1 MRYFILIF
9 VVCVLAAIGIAGK
22 RGSLSRKPPL
32 YVFPDM
38 RRQLKLR
45 PQTPNDFFANGT
57 SSQLAPDGTV
67 ARTQPVQVGD
77 QLVYPYEDSPVFSGF
92 ATGTTNYVDNNPFPL
107 TVQFLER
114 GKQRFTI
121 YCTPC
126 HGQLGDGE
134 GITKKLGV
142 MSTVKNLHEKRI
154 VEFRDGEI
162 FNVITHGRST
172 MGAYGPNVP
181 VEDRWAIVAYVRA
194 LQLAR
199 LGTTNDIP
207 PEMRAGLKK

>member
-9 VVCVLAAIGIAGK
+9 VVCVAAAIGIAGK
-22 RGSLSRKPPL
+22 RGSLSRKTPL

-45 PQTPNDFFANGT
+45 PQTPNDFFPNAT

-67 ARTQPVQVGD
+67 ARTPPVQVGD
-77 QLVYPYEDSPVFSGF
+77 QAVYAYEDSPVFSGF
-92 ATGTTNYVDNNPFPL
+92 IIGTTNYVENNPFPL
-107 TVQFLER
+107 TAQLLER
-114 GKQRFTI
+114 GRQRFTI
-121 YCTPC
+121 YCSPC

-199 LGTTNDIP
+199 LGNTNDIP
-207 PEMRAGLKK
+207 PEVRAGLKK

>member
-1 MRYFILIF
+1 
-9 VVCVLAAIGIAGK
+9 
-22 RGSLSRKPPL
+22 
-32 YVFPDM
+32 
-38 RRQLKLR
+38 
-45 PQTPNDFFANGT
+45 
-57 SSQLAPDGTV
+57 
-67 ARTQPVQVGD
+67 
-77 QLVYPYEDSPVFSGF
+77 
-92 ATGTTNYVDNNPFPL
+92 
-107 TVQFLER
+107 VQFLER
-114 GKQRFTI
+114 GRQRFTI

-181 VEDRWAIVAYVRA
+181 AEDRWAIVAYVRA

-199 LGTTNDIP
+199 LGSTNDLP
-207 PEMRAGLKK
+207 PELRAGLKK

>member
-9 VVCVLAAIGIAGK
+9 IVCVAAAIGIAGK
-22 RGSLSRKPPL
+22 RGSFSRKTPL

-45 PQTPNDFFANGT
+45 PQTPNDFFPNGT

-67 ARTQPVQVGD
+67 ARSQPVQVGN
-77 QLVYPYEDSPVFSGF
+77 QLVYAYEDSPVFTGF
-92 ATGTTNYVDNNPFPL
+92 ITGTTNYVENNPFPL
-107 TVQFLER
+107 TAQLLER
-114 GKQRFTI
+114 GRQRFTI

-162 FNVITHGRST
+162 FSVITYGRST

-181 VEDRWAIVAYVRA
+181 AEDRWAIVAYVRA

-199 LGTTNDIP
+199 LGNTNDIP
-207 PEMRAGLKK
+207 PELRAGLKK